1 MSDLGWWRNER
12 GEVYVV
18 VQLVLFT
25 LVATGPLQASWP
37 LVPAVLREPALWTGG
52 LFIVLG
58 VTLAVVSVIVLGRN
72 LSPLPHP
79 KTGASLVKSGPYR
92 LVRHPIYTGLILA
105 AVGWALFTNT
115 LLTFGYALALVALF
129 DVKSRREERQLQKQ
143 FSEYAA
149 YQGRTKRLIPFIY

>member
-1 MSDLGWWRNER
+1 MPNLSWWRNER

-18 VQLVLFT
+18 VQLVLFA
-25 LVATGPLQASWP
+25 LVVTGPLQVSWP
-37 LVPAVLREPALWTGG
+37 LVPMVLREPALWTGG

-79 KTGASLVKSGPYR
+79 KADATLVESGPYH

-115 LLTFGYALALVALF
+115 LLTFAYALALVALF
-129 DVKSRREERQLQKQ
+129 DVKSRREERALRKQ
-143 FSEYAA
+143 FPEYAS
-149 YQGRTKRLIPFIY
+149 YQEHTKRLIPFIY

>member
-1 MSDLGWWRNER
+1 MPNLGWWRNER
-12 GEVYVV
+12 GVVYVV
-18 VQLVLFT
+18 VQLVLLA

-58 VTLAVVSVIVLGRN
+58 VTLAVVSVIALGRN

-79 KTGASLVKSGPYR
+79 KADATLVASGPYR

-105 AVGWALFTNT
+105 AFGWALFTNIFP
-115 LLTFGYALALVALF
+115 TFAYALALAVLF
-129 DVKSRREERQLQKQ
+129 NIKSRREERALRKQ
-143 FSEYAA
+143 FPKYAA
-149 YQGRTKRLIPFIY
+149 YQERTKRLFPFIY

>member
-1 MSDLGWWRNER
+1 MPNLGWWHNER

-18 VQLVLFT
+18 VQLILFA

-37 LVPAVLREPALWTGG
+37 LVSVVLREPALWTGG

-79 KTGASLVKSGPYR
+79 KAGASLVESGPYR

-115 LLTFGYALALVALF
+115 FTTFAYALALAVLF
-129 DVKSRREERQLQKQ
+129 DVKSRREERALRKQ

>member
-1 MSDLGWWRNER
+1 MPNLGWWRNER
-12 GEVYVV
+12 GVVYVV
-18 VQLVLFT
+18 VQLVLLA

-79 KTGASLVKSGPYR
+79 KADATSSHRDLTDWCVTPSTQGLFWLRSAGRSLPTPS
-92 LVRHPIYTGLILA
+92 
-105 AVGWALFTNT
+105 
-115 LLTFGYALALVALF
+115 LLSLTHLL
-129 DVKSRREERQLQKQ
+129 
-143 FSEYAA
+143 
-149 YQGRTKRLIPFIY
+149 